1 MLFMNRLFFTVAV
14 TSAAVLSGC
23 AAPVKLAQFSPMRSV
38 KHVVGLPLPVQ
49 PPVPTIKLIR
59 RGPPPA
65 PAPTPVWV
73 NKPARAEATAQFPFG
88 GVRVEDPAR
97 LDALARRAKSINTL
111 NSVEITGFTDSIG
124 SPRDNLRLSLRRAL
138 FVKALLIA
146 RGVPADKITVVGAG
160 ATQFL
165 VSPDSCHGTLHDQ
178 AVCQARNRRVQIDVA
193 GTVRVLVP
201 GR

>member
-1 MLFMNRLFFTVAV
+1 MSTTNRLSFAVAGATVAL
-14 TSAAVLSGC
+14 LSGC
-23 AAPVKLAQFSPMRSV
+23 AAPVDLAQFTPMRPAASFV
-38 KHVVGLPLPVQ
+38 SP
-49 PPVPTIKLIR
+49 PPVRQPDLAVNLTR

-65 PAPTPVWV
+65 PAPAPVWV
-73 NKPARAEATAQFPFG
+73 AESAHIQATVPFPFG
-88 GVRVEDPAR
+88 GFASNPAGLDTLVKQVR
-97 LDALARRAKSINTL
+97 ALSAVRAVT
-111 NSVEITGFTDSIG
+111 VTGFADSIG

-165 VSPDSCHGTLHDQ
+165 VSPQSCHGTLRDQ